1 MSSTGS
7 VARSC
12 DEAGFATP
20 QFLLAVG
27 LSLVLLSTFANVLV
41 QQYALAAVRAALD
54 EGARAGSLA
63 GADGGHCLQRARQAV
78 EGLLGGAYGHGVR
91 LSCAHDG
98 ERVAAAASVRFAG
111 WAPLVP
117 DLVRELR
124 AEQVAEP

>member
-1 MSSTGS
+1 M
-7 VARSC
+7 ARSC

-27 LSLVLLSTFANVLV
+27 LSLVLLSAFANMLV
-41 QQYALAAVRAALD
+41 QQYALAAVHAALD

-63 GADGGHCLQRARQAV
+63 EAGGGHCLQRAREAV
-78 EGLLGGAYGHGVR
+78 DGLLGGAYGAGVQ
-91 LSCAHDG
+91 LSCARDG
-98 ERVAAAASVRFAG
+98 ERVSAAASVRFAG

-124 AEQVAEP
+124 AHQVAEP